1 MRLLF
6 WLLEPVLEH
15 SAKDIRHIL
24 ADLRAHNDAAWAIAE
39 TMDRLLATVEL
50 LRACRVKSKR

>member
-1 MRLLF
+1 MRLIL

-24 ADLRAHNDAAWAIAE
+24 ADLRAHNDASWAIAE

-50 LRACRVKSKR
+50 LRACRAKIKG

>member
-24 ADLRAHNDAAWAIAE
+24 ADLRAHNDASWAIAE

-50 LRACRVKSKR
+50 LRACRAKLR